1 MCHKYMTMGYM
12 NNFVRIRRENIKVE
26 NRHTCIM
33 QSSQWKSECHRYVTL
48 IANALI
54 INNTYCTSWLEA
66 VNDEMRTR
74 GPSCII
80 RSRRKT
86 NTSLSFD
93 GIKKEM
99 IECFALKPTFN
110 MFFVA
115 LEEEDS
121 PPQRCHCEY
130 LPINSSSVSLNMW
143 NSFLMKGKD
152 LIVGMF
158 FPKVPDDSCLFLISR
173 RLYNLESTMFKR
185 YFSSVQLI
193 EDLGEITFGRGF
205 HGS

>member
-26 NRHTCIM
+26 HRHTCIM

-48 IANALI
+48 IANA
-54 INNTYCTSWLEA
+54 SWLEA

-115 LEEEDS
+115 SEEEDS
-121 PPQRCHCEY
+121 PPQSIFDLTDMLIRGT
-130 LPINSSSVSLNMW
+130 LL
-143 NSFLMKGKD
+143 
-152 LIVGMF
+152 LIVF
-158 FPKVPDDSCLFLISR
+158 
-173 RLYNLESTMFKR
+173 
-185 YFSSVQLI
+185 
-193 EDLGEITFGRGF
+193 
-205 HGS
+205 